1 MEILVLRRMRI
12 KKSRGVCFCLF
23 DKVLLG
29 FRERQSRLNTEQN
42 RSARLCIMKSYTKS
56 GSRKWFL
63 SVEDEEDVA
72 EEIIEEVSG
81 TDSEEEV
88 EYIYEIEY
96 VEESEESEDMKE
108 SADSEE
114 STESY
119 DSLDCVPN
127 VKKDQEKKHARISN
141 VVDDIEDK
149 QDVCISPAPRR
160 SLSPIP
166 AHRFIEESS
175 LTPILSPYCISPRSK
190 NVSFSTIHSVLTE
203 DDEIIYVD
211 ENDDI
216 FS

>member
-1 MEILVLRRMRI
+1 
-12 KKSRGVCFCLF
+12 
-23 DKVLLG
+23 
-29 FRERQSRLNTEQN
+29 
-42 RSARLCIMKSYTKS
+42 MKSYTKS

-96 VEESEESEDMKE
+96 VEESEESEDTKE
-108 SADSEE
+108 SADNEE
-114 STESY
+114 SAESAESAEST
-119 DSLDCVPN
+119 DSLDCVSN
-127 VKKDQEKKHARISN
+127 AKKDQEKKHARIRS

-175 LTPILSPYCISPRSK
+175 LTPILSPCYISPRSK

>member
-1 MEILVLRRMRI
+1 M
-12 KKSRGVCFCLF
+12 
-23 DKVLLG
+23 
-29 FRERQSRLNTEQN
+29 
-42 RSARLCIMKSYTKS
+42 
-56 GSRKWFL
+56 
-63 SVEDEEDVA
+63 
-72 EEIIEEVSG
+72 
-81 TDSEEEV
+81 

-96 VEESEESEDMKE
+96 VEESEDSEDATE

-114 STESY
+114 SEESA
-119 DSLDCVPN
+119 DRAESLDCVPRIR
-127 VKKDQEKKHARISN
+127 KDQEEKHARISS

-149 QDVCISPAPRR
+149 QDVCISPVPRR

-175 LTPILSPYCISPRSK
+175 LTPILSPCCISPRSK

-216 FS
+216 FSS